1 MIQQRKRY
9 KRRIYILKD
18 TAQPRYIFTYFVIF
32 CLGVFLF
39 SIVFSLLSME
49 TTSIVYD
56 NQYFSV
62 GRTPAVLLT
71 DLFGS
76 GWVIVALGGILLFTV
91 TVFLTHR
98 ISGPL
103 FRLNASIKAMAEG
116 DFSFRVVLRKKD
128 DAKELAASLNHLSDV
143 LSRKIS
149 DMRMLSDQLQSA
161 VSRADLSETDAVEIK
176 RMVAQLDDVLKGFVV
191 KEQS

>member
-1 MIQQRKRY
+1 MTPQRRY

-18 TAQPRYIFTYFVIF
+18 TAQPRYIFIYFVIF
-32 CLGVFLF
+32 CMGVFLF

-49 TTSIVYD
+49 TISIVYK
-56 NQYFSV
+56 NQYFNV

-91 TVFLTHR
+91 TVFFTHR

-103 FRLNASIKAMAEG
+103 YHLNASIKTMSEG
-116 DFSFRVVLRKKD
+116 DFSFPVILRKKD
-128 DAKELAASLNHLSDV
+128 DAKELAESLNRLSDV
-143 LSRKIS
+143 MSRRIAA
-149 DMRMLSDQLQSA
+149 MRVTSRQLKTTIEESNFSGDSA
-161 VSRADLSETDAVEIK
+161 AELK
-176 RMVAQLDDVLKGFVV
+176 RLAEEMEAQLEGFTLKG
-191 KEQS
+191 QD

>member
-1 MIQQRKRY
+1 MTQQRRY

-18 TAQPRYIFTYFVIF
+18 SAQPRYIFTYFVIF
-32 CLGVFLF
+32 CMGVFLF

-49 TTSIVYD
+49 TTSIVYK
-56 NQYFSV
+56 NQYFDV

-98 ISGPL
+98 IAGPL
-103 FRLNASIKAMAEG
+103 YRLNASIKAMSEC
-116 DFSFRVVLRKKD
+116 DFSFPVILRKKD
-128 DAKELAASLNHLSDV
+128 DAKELAESLNRLSDV
-143 LSRKIS
+143 MSRRIS
-149 DMRMLSDQLQSA
+149 DMRVTNHRLRSAIEASDISA
-161 VSRADLSETDAVEIK
+161 DAASDLK
-176 RMVAQLDDVLKGFVV
+176 RLAGEMEAHLEGFTV
-191 KEQS
+191 KEQD